1 MSHRSRVCAVL
12 FDVQADS
19 YEAACKFWGGAL
31 GRDVKFSPSERYTKL
46 SGELDYLIQKI
57 EPGREGVHI
66 DIEKDDVEAEVTRL
80 KKLGARKRDGPGSER
95 YLADRSD
102 RMGVIQRAPNANFNA
117 FTRITYC
124 LSSTRRAVC
133 W

>member
-66 DIEKDDVEAEVTRL
+66 DIETDDVEAEVTRL
-80 KKLGARKRDGPGSER
+80 KKLGARKREKVKGWWVMVGPG
-95 YLADRSD
+95 DHPFCVVPVQSD
-102 RMGVIQRAPNANFNA
+102 TWPIGAIE
-117 FTRITYC
+117 
-124 LSSTRRAVC
+124 
-133 W
+133 WE